1 MKNDKI
7 HINEA
12 TSDSGGG
19 RGSYVAPLQMG
30 VREFKDIDMQ
40 PFTIPVSK
48 YNDAMLEYD
57 SYDGKMSLPKKQ
69 INKIEKKSKKT
80 SDYIKNHPD
89 STFSDEDGNVIN
101 QYPGNKKKIVPI
113 KEADTSTSAG
123 EYTGPIEL
131 GMRKWESNYLEP
143 FTEFSNTPI
152 NHIKVKSS
160 TKNNVNKVVGVWEKN
175 KNGSYDVDI
184 HNVHTINER
193 SVKKKIIRLTERE
206 LINIIK
212 RIINEQYK

>member
-1 MKNDKI
+1 MKNNKI

-12 TSDSGGG
+12 TSDSSGS

-57 SYDGKMSLPKKQ
+57 SYDGKMSQPKKVV
-69 INKIEKKSKKT
+69 NKIEKKAKKS
-80 SDYIKNHPD
+80 SDYLKKHPNL
-89 STFSDEDGNVIN
+89 TNSDEDGNVIN
-101 QYPGNKKKIVPI
+101 QYPGKGMTVVPI
-113 KEADTSTSAG
+113 KEADTSTSSG
-123 EYTGPIEL
+123 EYSGPIEL
-131 GMRKWESNYLEP
+131 GMKKWDSNHLEP
-143 FTEFSNTPI
+143 FTEFVNTEI
-152 NHIKVKSS
+152 NHIKVKST

-175 KNGSYDVDI
+175 KEGSYDVNI

-193 SVKKKIIRLTERE
+193 SRKNKKIIRLTERE
-206 LINIIK
+206 LINMI
-212 RIINEQYK
+212 RQIINEQY